1 MTSDPHGGH
10 DHDHAHDHAHDQDH
24 DEDHPPH
31 DTDAARV
38 ALTARVAAIET
49 ALLRAGAFPPEQV
62 DDVIDTFTERLG
74 PRHGSRLVAL
84 AWTDPDFRA
93 QLLDDAT
100 SIIRERGYDL
110 EGGDHREL
118 PFLELRVVENAPG
131 LHNVIVCTL
140 CSCYP
145 LALLGPQPRW
155 YKSAEYRARMVV
167 EPRKVLGEFGLKLPE
182 GTTVRVWDSTAETRY
197 LVLPERPAGTE
208 GWDVER
214 LARLVNRDSMIG
226 VALATPAD
234 ALSDAAARA

>member
-1 MTSDPHGGH
+1 MTHADA
-10 DHDHAHDHAHDQDH
+10 DHAHDHGHGHGH

-49 ALLRAGAFPPEQV
+49 ALLRAGAFPAEQV

-74 PRHGSRLVAL
+74 PRHGSRIIAR
-84 AWTDPDFRA
+84 AWADADFRSD
-93 QLLDDAT
+93 LLEDAT
-100 SIIRERGYDL
+100 TIIRERGYDL

-118 PFLELRVVENAPG
+118 PFLELRVVENTPQV
-131 LHNVIVCTL
+131 HNVIVCTL

-167 EPRKVLGEFGLKLPE
+167 EPRAVLREFGMEVPD
-182 GTTVRVWDSTAETRY
+182 GMTVRVWDSTAETRY
-197 LVLPERPAGTE
+197 LVLPERPAGTDD
-208 GWDVER
+208 WDVEQ
-214 LARLVNRDSMIG
+214 LTRLVSRDAMIG
-226 VALATPAD
+226 VAPATDPTSLAGSVAT
-234 ALSDAAARA
+234 S

>member
-1 MTSDPHGGH
+1 MTPSHQDH
-10 DHDHAHDHAHDQDH
+10 DHDHDHDH

-84 AWTDPDFRA
+84 AWTDPAFRA
-93 QLLDDAT
+93 QLLEDAT

-110 EGGDHREL
+110 QGGDHREL
-118 PFLELRVVENAPG
+118 PFLELRVVENSPE

-155 YKSAEYRARMVV
+155 YKSAEYRSRMVV
-167 EPRKVLGEFGLKLPE
+167 EPRAVLREFGLE
-182 GTTVRVWDSTAETRY
+182 VSEAATVRVWDSTAETRY

-208 GWDVER
+208 GLDIEQ
-214 LARLVNRDSMIG
+214 LTRLVSRDAMIG
-226 VALATPAD
+226 VALATDPKSIA
-234 ALSDAAARA
+234 SAATPN

>member
-1 MTSDPHGGH
+1 MTDHDHPHHH
-10 DHDHAHDHAHDQDH
+10 DHDHDH
-24 DEDHPPH
+24 DDHPPH

-84 AWTDPDFRA
+84 AWTDPAFRA
-93 QLLDDAT
+93 ALLEDAT
-100 SIIRERGYDL
+100 GIIRERGYDL

-118 PFLELRVVENAPG
+118 PFLELRVVENGPG

-155 YKSAEYRARMVV
+155 YKSAEYRSRMVV
-167 EPRKVLGEFGLKLPE
+167 QPRAVLDEFGLTLPDD
-182 GTTVRVWDSTAETRY
+182 TTVRVWDSTAETRY
-197 LVLPERPAGTE
+197 LVLPERPAGTD
-208 GWDVER
+208 GWNVDR
-214 LARLVNRDSMIG
+214 LARLVSRDAMIG
-226 VALATPAD
+226 VALATSPD
-234 ALSDAAARA
+234 ALEDVAAGD